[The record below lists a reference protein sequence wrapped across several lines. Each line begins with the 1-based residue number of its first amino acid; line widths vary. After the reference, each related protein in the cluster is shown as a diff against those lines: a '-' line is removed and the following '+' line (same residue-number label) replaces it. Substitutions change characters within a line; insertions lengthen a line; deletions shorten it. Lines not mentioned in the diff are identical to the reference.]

1 MEPSRLAMFLCLG
14 LIAIIPYVRGQAQ
27 CSIFEEDLLGSTSA
41 ASSMGLVGAAIAA
54 RVGESA
60 IIIVQVHAS
69 NIVCLTGGRDRNMYT
84 GVSVVV
90 NYTCIGVSDPAC
102 NGNPTLSQFDF
113 GCVSGSSWGASVSGS
128 ADSIITTPPTGSLST
143 NLRTDCGVC
152 LSPARFGFGA
162 VTDNDQHCA
171 CKQYSR

>member
-14 LIAIIPYVRGQAQ
+14 LVAIIPFTRAQ
-27 CSIFEEDLLGSTSA
+27 CTIFEEGLLGSTSA
-41 ASSMGLVGAAIAA
+41 ASSMGLVGAAFATSA
-54 RVGESA
+54 GEGA
-60 IIIVQVHAS
+60 TIFVQVHAS

-90 NYTCIGVSDPAC
+90 NYTCNGVRDPAC

-113 GCVSGSSWGASVSGS
+113 GCVPGSLWGASVFGS
-128 ADSIITTPPTGSLST
+128 AVSIITTPPTGSLST
-143 NLRTDCGVC
+143 TLRTDCGLC
-152 LSPARFGFGA
+152 LSPVRPGFGA